1 MLVLSVSR
9 KCEISSGGGGG
20 ERKGKTKALFFQHLM
35 YFNFLEIIP
44 SVCSCFIHLNSFEIQ
59 AAKPVPKK

>member
-9 KCEISSGGGGG
+9 KCEISSGGGGGG

-44 SVCSCFIHLNSFEIQ
+44 SACGSFIYLNSFEIQ
-59 AAKPVPKK
+59 AAKL

>member
-20 ERKGKTKALFFQHLM
+20 GAKRK
-35 YFNFLEIIP
+35 
-44 SVCSCFIHLNSFEIQ
+44 
-59 AAKPVPKK
+59 KKSAIFPTFDVF

>member
-20 ERKGKTKALFFQHLM
+20 GAKRKNKSAIFPTFDVF
-35 YFNFLEIIP
+35 
-44 SVCSCFIHLNSFEIQ
+44 
-59 AAKPVPKK
+59 